1 MIMTAEKYSLI
12 RIIGYDIFRYGTVP
26 LILLIMIII
35 SAISIITISHQT
47 RLLTAEKD
55 LMTEEKESLDIEWR
69 NLILEESS
77 LGNHSRVERLS
88 IERLQMIHIDPTQEH
103 IVVAK

>member
-12 RIIGYDIFRYGTVP
+12 RIIAYDIFRHGAVP
-26 LILLIMIII
+26 LILLIVIII
-35 SAISIITISHQT
+35 SAISIVTVSHQT
-47 RLLTAEKD
+47 RLLTAQKD

-69 NLILEESS
+69 NLILEENS

-88 IERLQMIHIDPTQEH
+88 VEKLQMIHVDPTQEH
-103 IVVAK
+103 IVIAK